1 MNAIADT
8 IAKTVVDPAANTS
21 CRARALPWTA
31 RKTLKILDRIETG
44 RLEVILPDGSR
55 CIHGAAGPEA
65 QIQFAD
71 WAVFGDIAR
80 RGDVGFGE
88 AYMTGRWDSPDL
100 AGLLTLL
107 ASNRAALER
116 AIYGGLLGRVLLRL
130 NHLRN
135 ANTRRNSRRNI
146 ARHYD
151 LGNDFYGLWLDPS
164 MTYSSALFGD
174 EDDRS
179 LLEAQRAKYERV
191 LDQLQARAGASI
203 LEIGCGWGGF
213 AERALARGHR
223 VLGVSLS
230 NEQLSFARVRL
241 AGQGR
246 AALEYRDYRDVRGQ
260 FDHVVSIEMI
270 EAVGERYWPVYFE
283 RVAALLARSGRAVI
297 QAITI
302 DERLFTRYRRG
313 TDFIQQYI
321 FPGGMLASPDRLRT
335 HYERAGLRCIDDL
348 AFGLDYARTLRYWRQ
363 AFLANREAC
372 RALGFDEQ
380 FLRMWTFYLAYCEA
394 GFATRCTDVHQLTL
408 VHA

>member
-1 MNAIADT
+1 MNAIADS
-8 IAKTVVDPAANTS
+8 IAKPAVDPAAN
-21 CRARALPWTA
+21 ARSRGRTLPWTA
-31 RKTLKILDRIETG
+31 RKTLDILDRIEIG
-44 RLEVILPDGSR
+44 RLEVTLPDGSR
-55 CIHGAAGPEA
+55 CLHGTVGPEA

-71 WAVFGDIAR
+71 WAVFGDIAK
-80 RGDVGFGE
+80 RGDVGFGQ
-88 AYMTGRWDSPDL
+88 AFMDGRWDSPDL

-107 ASNRAALER
+107 ACNRAALDR

-135 ANTRRNSRRNI
+135 ANTRRNSQRNI

-151 LGNDFYGLWLDPS
+151 LGNDFYRLWLDPS
-164 MTYSSALFGD
+164 MTYSSALFGAA
-174 EDDRS
+174 ENRS
-179 LLEAQRAKYERV
+179 LFEAQCAKYERV
-191 LDQLQARAGASI
+191 FDQLQAREGASI

-246 AALEYRDYRDVRGQ
+246 AALEFRDYRDVRGQ

-283 RVAALLARSGRAVI
+283 RVAALLARGGRAVI

-302 DERLFTRYRRG
+302 DEQLFTRYRRG

-321 FPGGMLASPDRLRT
+321 FPGGMLASPERLREQ
-335 HYERAGLRCIDDL
+335 YERAGLRCIDDL
-348 AFGLDYARTLRYWRQ
+348 AFGLDYARTLRHWHE
-363 AFLANREAC
+363 AFQANREAC
-372 RALGFDEQ
+372 RGLGFDES
-380 FLRMWTFYLAYCEA
+380 FLRMWAFYLAYCEA
-394 GFATRCTDVHQLTL
+394 GFTARCTDVHQLTL